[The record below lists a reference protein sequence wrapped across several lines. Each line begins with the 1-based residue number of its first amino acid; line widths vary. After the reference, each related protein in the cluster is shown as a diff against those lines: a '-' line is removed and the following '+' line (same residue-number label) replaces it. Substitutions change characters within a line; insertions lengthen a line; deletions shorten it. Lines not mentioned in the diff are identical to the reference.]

1 VLNCYQKITIFV
13 TNYGNY
19 FEGKMKDKDLQVVV
33 ITGGSKGIG
42 RAIAMKFAKPDTQI
56 CFNHYDPD
64 DKGAN
69 ETVELIKD
77 MGGNAKGKRVNV
89 ASLDEV
95 KEFFKEIMDQ
105 FGRVDVLVNN
115 AGITLDTLLVR
126 MKETDW
132 DRVIDVNLKGVFNCT
147 QTAAKIMIRQRSG
160 RIINIASV
168 VGVMGNVGQAN
179 YVASKAGLI
188 GLTKAAAKELA
199 PRGITVNAV
208 APGFI
213 ETDMTAVLPEKVKEA
228 MLAQIPLGRSGQP
241 EDVAS
246 VVAFLASPEAGYITG
261 QVIHVNGGMYM

>member
-1 VLNCYQKITIFV
+1 
-13 TNYGNY
+13 
-19 FEGKMKDKDLQVVV
+19 MKDKDFQVVV

-42 RAIAMKFAKPDTQI
+42 RAIGVKFARPDTQI
-56 CFNHYDPD
+56 YFNHYDSD
-64 DKGAN
+64 DKAAN
-69 ETVELIKD
+69 ETVGLIRD
-77 MGGNAKGKRVNV
+77 MGGNARASRVNV

-95 KEFFKEIMDQ
+95 QDFFKEVMEQ

-115 AGITLDTLLVR
+115 AGITMDTLLVR

-147 QTAAKIMIRQRSG
+147 QAAAKIMIRQRSG
-160 RIINIASV
+160 RIVNMASV

-179 YVASKAGLI
+179 YAASKAGLI

-213 ETDMTAVLPEKVKEA
+213 DTDMTAALPKKVKEG